1 MSIKAP
7 KRIYTGS
14 VEMLSEEQLNHPDTK
29 AFATVRRKYED
40 DIEYIRADVVDELAE
55 ALKFLLT
62 CKHGEFCD
70 HYREA
75 ETKARAA
82 LKKLEENEDEVSPE
96 LREGMRKWAEAR
108 AINGL
113 KELWRKKE

>member
-1 MSIKAP
+1 MNEAP
-7 KRIYTGS
+7 KKIWMAD
-14 VEMLSEEQLNHPDTK
+14 ECK
-29 AFATVRRKYED
+29 AWAESD
-40 DIEYIRADVVDELAE
+40 DIFHIPYIRADLVDELVE

-70 HYREA
+70 HYKEA
-75 ETKARAA
+75 ETKARTVLA
-82 LKKLEENEDEVSPE
+82 KLEENEDEVSPE